1 MRCFSWILGCAM
13 VGCLAGFAGAAPLS
27 ITVGNYVLQ
36 PSEPNLQIPIYAT
49 GGDGTAAMD
58 LYVQLASGDA
68 VAAPGTPKIVS
79 VDLVTGTIFAGHTS
93 IPAPGLVQLSTEQ
106 LWTVSISSDL
116 SSDLVFP
123 NNSLIATLT
132 IDTVGVPDFTFFP
145 IILSA
150 NNVLGMPSVYYDAS
164 GGVHDFQVIDGSI
177 SSIPEPAS
185 VALLSIALVG
195 LISLRS
201 CRRIGRSAARLT

>member
-1 MRCFSWILGCAM
+1 MRRAAWGVCCLM

-27 ITVGNYVLQ
+27 IVVGNYAAQ
-36 PSEPNLQIPIYAT
+36 HSPNQQIPIYAS
-49 GGDGTAAMD
+49 GGDGMAAMD
-58 LYVQLASGDA
+58 LYVQLGDGSA
-68 VAAPGTPKIVS
+68 IAAPGTPKIVD

-93 IPAPGLVQLSTEQ
+93 TSAPGLVQLNTDQ
-106 LWTVSISSDL
+106 LWAVSIMNDV

-132 IDTVGVPDFTFFP
+132 IDTVGMNDFSLFP

-150 NNVLGMPSVYYDAS
+150 SNTLGMPSVYYDAS
-164 GGVHDFQVIDGSI
+164 GEAHSFLVTDGSV
-177 SSIPEPAS
+177 SSVPEPAS

-201 CRRIGRSAARLT
+201 CRRVGRSVARLA